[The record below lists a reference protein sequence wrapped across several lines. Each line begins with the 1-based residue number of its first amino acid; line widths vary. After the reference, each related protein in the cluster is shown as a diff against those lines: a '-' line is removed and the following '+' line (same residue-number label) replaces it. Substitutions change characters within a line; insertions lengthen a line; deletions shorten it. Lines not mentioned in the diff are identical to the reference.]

1 MDRLCLAAVGDVFV
15 ERQDARSA
23 LAGIRPLLDAADVV
37 FGNFEG
43 VLTDK
48 NVVIP
53 GASSASVAATAH
65 AAGLAGFDVM
75 SLANNHA
82 MDAGHG
88 GLVDTAAALSEH
100 GIQTVGAGANL
111 AEALRPVVVEHRQL
125 KLAVIAVTA
134 VLQHGAEAR
143 RGAPGVA
150 PLRAD
155 DCYQPPYPG
164 VRCPG
169 VPPRVISI
177 LDEGDWDAVAAAI
190 ESAKE
195 AATLVAVS
203 VHWGDHT
210 RPWVLTDHERL
221 CAELI
226 ADAGADL
233 ILGHH
238 QHILRGMDFVSGV
251 PVWFGLGHAA
261 FDLPRLGDELAN
273 NGLDTTALS
282 AGQLAVLFG
291 EYGIYPRSAHPSFP
305 FHPIARR
312 TVVAVADLAA
322 DGVRRCGVVP
332 CLIDGDGVAQPV
344 RHGSADWRA
353 FVEFLAECQAR
364 AGLSGRVIADTDW
377 LLAGQPVIEF
387 ARAG

>member
-1 MDRLCLAAVGDVFV
+1 MDKLCLAAVGDVFV
-15 ERQDARSA
+15 ERPDAGSA

-48 NVVIP
+48 NAVIP
-53 GASSASVAATAH
+53 GASSASVTTTAY
-65 AAGLAGFDVM
+65 AAGMAGFDVM

-88 GLVDTAAALSEH
+88 GLVDTAAALSEY
-100 GIQTVGAGANL
+100 GVRTVGAGANL
-111 AEALRPVVVEHRQL
+111 ADALTPVVVEQGEI

-150 PLRAD
+150 PLRAE

-177 LDEGDWDAVAAAI
+177 LDEGDWDALAAAI
-190 ESAKE
+190 ERAKE
-195 AATLVAVS
+195 TATAVAVS

-238 QHILRGMDFVSGV
+238 QHILRGMDFMSGV

-261 FDLPRLGDELAN
+261 FDLPRLGEELAN
-273 NGLDTTALS
+273 NGLDPAMS
-282 AGQLAVLFG
+282 PDQLAVLFG
-291 EYGIYPRSAHPSFP
+291 EYGIYPRPAQPSFP

-353 FVEFLAECQAR
+353 FVEFLTECQAR
-364 AGLSGRVIADTDW
+364 AGLAGRIVADTDW
-377 LLAGQPVIEF
+377 LLAGHPVVEF
-387 ARAG
+387 VRAG

>member
-15 ERQDARSA
+15 ERQDAGAA

-65 AAGLAGFDVM
+65 AVGMAGFDVM

-100 GIQTVGAGANL
+100 GIRTVGAGANL
-111 AEALRPVVVEHRQL
+111 AEALRPVVIERGAL
-125 KLAVIAVTA
+125 TLAVIAVTA

-143 RGAPGVA
+143 RGGPGVA

-190 ESAKE
+190 ERAKE
-195 AATLVAVS
+195 EATLVAVS

-238 QHILRGMDFVSGV
+238 QHILRGMDFVSGA

-273 NGLDTTALS
+273 NGLDTAALS

-291 EYGIYPRSAHPSFP
+291 EYGIYPRPAHPSFP

-332 CLIDGDGVAQPV
+332 CLIDADGVSRPV

-353 FVEFLAECQAR
+353 FVEFLTECQAR
-364 AGLSGRVIADTDW
+364 AGLAGRIIADTDW
-377 LLAGQPVIEF
+377 LLAGHPVIEF
-387 ARAG
+387 ARPS